1 MSMMTSPVPSLWNR
15 GLRRLGKG
23 LFLISIDISSYKLLK
38 TLFHSCTLPCI
49 YTPSLCISVI
59 PSIQCELP
67 SVIRPLV
74 GSNVTIDCRAST
86 GDVMWYHNAVSV
98 LSLSRP
104 TLSVVTNGSLLLQ
117 NVSRVDDGF
126 YQAFVRT
133 SVHEINS
140 QLVTLQ
146 VKGRYEGLSSHTYS
160 YTHWSCPHLV
170 CRKGNRKWCVVQS
183 LAIYK

>member
-1 MSMMTSPVPSLWNR
+1 M
-15 GLRRLGKG
+15 
-23 LFLISIDISSYKLLK
+23 
-38 TLFHSCTLPCI
+38 
-49 YTPSLCISVI
+49 
-59 PSIQCELP
+59 
-67 SVIRPLV
+67 

-104 TLSVVTNGSLLLQ
+104 TLSVVANGSLLLQ

-133 SVHEINS
+133 SVHEIGS
-140 QLVTLQ
+140 QLVTLH
-146 VKGRYEGLSSHTYS
+146 VKGRYVGLSPYTYS
-160 YTHWSCPHLV
+160 YTHWSFPRLD

-183 LAIYK
+183 LAISKNSAMCVNFLVAEGVAIKL